1 MSSRSLI
8 ASEAGIQ
15 LAKQALERRGSN
27 QTMLSEELGFAY
39 STVNNFFNQKP
50 IYRTNFQEICTFLNL
65 DWCEV
70 AGIILDEK
78 REIEPAIESET
89 ESQTSLEK
97 IWQKLKIQ
105 GSHTEKMGLV
115 LAKEDTLA
123 WGWGNQK
130 RYEKSVKV
138 GSYVQFE
145 INLETP
151 GFLLLIQK
159 DTSGQVWCFC
169 PSCFAPQPRLETGK
183 TSLPQEGA
191 EITAFPIEGMPGKE
205 EILAV
210 IARDISGLTWLPQ
223 GSDEPL
229 ELECD
234 RITELF
240 EFVSQQE
247 NCHVWYTDYIVIG

>member
-1 MSSRSLI
+1 
-8 ASEAGIQ
+8 
-15 LAKQALERRGSN
+15 
-27 QTMLSEELGFAY
+27 MLSEELGFAY

-50 IYRTNFQEICTFLNL
+50 IYRTNFQEICTFLSL
-65 DWCEV
+65 DWREV
-70 AGIILDEK
+70 AGIQLDDGKIIES
-78 REIEPAIESET
+78 EIEPET
-89 ESQTSLEK
+89 ESQTPLEK
-97 IWQKLKIQ
+97 IWQKLKTQ

-169 PSCFAPQPRLETGK
+169 PSCFAPQPHLETGK

-191 EITAFPIEGMPGKE
+191 EITAFPIEGIPGKE

-223 GSDEPL
+223 GSDEPM

-234 RITELF
+234 RISELYDL
-240 EFVSQQE
+240 VSQQG
-247 NCHVWYTDYIVIG
+247 NCQVFCTGYMVIG